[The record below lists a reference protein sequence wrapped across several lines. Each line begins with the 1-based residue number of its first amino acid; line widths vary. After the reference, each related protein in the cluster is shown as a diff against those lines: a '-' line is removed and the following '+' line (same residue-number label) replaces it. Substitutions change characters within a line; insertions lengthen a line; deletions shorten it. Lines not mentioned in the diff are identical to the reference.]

1 MTIEQLIVLALI
13 QGVTEF
19 LPVSSSAHLI
29 LLPEFTNWADQGPLL
44 DLAVHAGSLGA
55 VMIYFKR
62 DVVAL
67 FAGMG
72 HFVRGR
78 SSTES
83 RLLLHLIIATLPVLA
98 AGAIFK
104 VTGLAEAVR
113 SIEVIGWMTLVFGAV
128 LYVADIRGSM
138 EVTIPDLKHKG
149 ALWIGLA
156 QCLALFPGTSRSGIT
171 ITAAR
176 AMGMGRREAA
186 HFSML
191 LALPTI
197 SIFALV
203 AGYEVA
209 QSGDAVLRQDVLI
222 AMALSFISALAA
234 ISIFMNLLK
243 RMSLLPFVI
252 YRMVL
257 GVGLLSYVYFF

>member
-1 MTIEQLIVLALI
+1 MTLEQLIVLALI

-29 LLPEFTNWADQGPLL
+29 LLPELTNWSDQGPLL

-55 VMIYFKR
+55 VMIYFKK
-62 DVVAL
+62 DVAAL
-67 FAGMG
+67 FSGMG

-78 SSTES
+78 PSAES
-83 RLLLHLIIATLPVLA
+83 RLLIQLVIATLPVLA
-98 AGAIFK
+98 AGAAFK
-104 VTGLAEAVR
+104 ITGLAEEVR

-128 LYVADIRGSM
+128 LYFADAKGSM

-149 ALWIGLA
+149 VLWIGLA

-171 ITAAR
+171 ISAAR

-186 HFSML
+186 RFSML

-203 AGYEVA
+203 AGYEVV

-222 AMALSFISALAA
+222 ASALSFISALAS
-234 ISIFMNLLK
+234 ISVFMNLLK

-257 GVGLLSYVYFF
+257 GVGLLSYVYLS

>member
-1 MTIEQLIVLALI
+1 MTIEQLIILALI
-13 QGVTEF
+13 QGLTEF
-19 LPVSSSAHLI
+19 LPISSSAHLI
-29 LLPEFTNWADQGPLL
+29 LLPEFTDWSDQGPLI

-72 HFVRGR
+72 HLVQRR
-78 SSTES
+78 ASLES
-83 RLLLHLIIATLPVLA
+83 KLLVQLIIATLPVLV
-98 AGAIFK
+98 AGLVFK
-104 VTGLAEAVR
+104 VTGFADEIR
-113 SIEVIGWMTLVFGAV
+113 SAEVIGWMTLVFGVV
-128 LYVADIRGSM
+128 LYYADSKGTMDRA
-138 EVTIPDLKHKG
+138 IPDLSSRG

-176 AMGMGRREAA
+176 AMGFGRREAA

-203 AGYEVA
+203 AGYEVMK
-209 QSGDAVLRQDVLI
+209 SGDMVLRQDVLI
-222 AMALSFISALAA
+222 AVALSFFSALLS
-234 ISIFMNLLK
+234 ISVFMNLLK

-252 YRMVL
+252 YRVLL
-257 GVGLLSYVYFF
+257 GVGLLTYVYIF